1 MNSLR
6 NTSVVRFVAALLT
19 VCLGA
24 VVVSPAATAE
34 GIGTQYAD
42 WLRLHLPESSQPDVE
57 RALEIAS
64 ERGARTF
71 EEFLTSFLNELES
84 VKGEVEPVEIEK
96 GLDNTAERLRTELR
110 LQFVRF
116 VGEAVLPGFLK
127 GDVLVQTAASQ
138 NFRFGKT
145 HGYSDS
151 QRILSDDAFARVF
164 ELPRL
169 RIGFRFLRSSAQ
181 PLGP

>member
-19 VCLGA
+19 VCFGA
-24 VVVSPAATAE
+24 VVVSPAAPAE
-34 GIGTQYAD
+34 GTGTQYAD

-57 RALEIAS
+57 RALEMVS

-71 EEFLTSFLNELES
+71 EEFLTSFLDELEA
-84 VKGEVEPVEIEK
+84 VKWEVGKVEIEQ
-96 GLDNTAERLRTELR
+96 GFDDSTERLRTELR

-127 GDVLVQTAASQ
+127 GDVLVQTATSQ
-138 NFRFGKT
+138 NFRFDKT
-145 HGYSDS
+145 TGYSES
-151 QRILSDDAFARVF
+151 QRVLSDDAYSRLF
-164 ELPRL
+164 ELPPCH
-169 RIGFRFLRSSAQ
+169 IGFCFLRSSAQ